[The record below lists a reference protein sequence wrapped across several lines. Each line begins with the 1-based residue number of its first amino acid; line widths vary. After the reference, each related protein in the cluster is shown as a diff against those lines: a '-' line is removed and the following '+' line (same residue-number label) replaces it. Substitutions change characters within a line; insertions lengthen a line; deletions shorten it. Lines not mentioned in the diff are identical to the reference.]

1 MFEKVIKYVKTLIK
15 WTVIAFVTG
24 ITGGTLG
31 SVFGKCIT
39 YVTHLRE
46 VKPYVLFFLPLGGL
60 VIAFMYKLYSKK
72 GKIDTNRVIRSAD
85 GDENIPLV
93 MIPLIFVSTVITHFL
108 GGSAGREGAALQL
121 GGCMGYNIGRI
132 IKLKSENMHTIVMA
146 GMSAVFSALFGTP
159 VAAAVF
165 SVEVVSVG
173 VMHYMSLVP
182 CLISSITAYLVSTK
196 LGIVP
201 EIFKFIEFGNI
212 NYVIYIKAMV
222 IAVLCAVISITF
234 CSSIKYSEKYMKKL
248 FPNRYVRAVAGGVI
262 IIILTLL
269 IGSYD
274 YNGAGMFVVERAMH
288 GKARPEAFLL
298 KILFTAITIGAGFKG
313 GEIVPSFFI
322 GSTFGCVVAKLIG
335 LDPAFG
341 AALGFIALFCGV
353 VNCPI
358 ASLILSVEVFG
369 ADAFPVFAIVC
380 AVSYMMSGR
389 YGLYNSQKIV
399 FSKTSDRLI
408 NKYTN

>member
-1 MFEKVIKYVKTLIK
+1 MKKIKSGLDLI
-15 WTVIAFVTG
+15 
-24 ITGGTLG
+24 
-31 SVFGKCIT
+31 
-39 YVTHLRE
+39 
-46 VKPYVLFFLPLGGL
+46 
-60 VIAFMYKLYSKK
+60 
-72 GKIDTNRVIRSAD
+72 
-85 GDENIPLV
+85 
-93 MIPLIFVSTVITHFL
+93 
-108 GGSAGREGAALQL
+108 
-121 GGCMGYNIGRI
+121 
-132 IKLKSENMHTIVMA
+132 
-146 GMSAVFSALFGTP
+146 
-159 VAAAVF
+159 
-165 SVEVVSVG
+165 
-173 VMHYMSLVP
+173 
-182 CLISSITAYLVSTK
+182 
-196 LGIVP
+196 
-201 EIFKFIEFGNI
+201 
-212 NYVIYIKAMV
+212 

-234 CSSIKYSEKYMKKL
+234 CSSIKYSEKYMKKA

-269 IGSYD
+269 VGSYD

-288 GKARPEAFLL
+288 GIARPEAFLL